1 MSRRLVSSD
10 KFRLSPGE
18 YASSVLRPLPHI
30 YVNKALRESM
40 KNVPMEDPNRLS
52 TSIRRKTQIER
63 NFRTLPPINNFASQY
78 VEQKNIARRESRTP
92 FQSAL
97 HKVRKIIGLSP
108 NRRPQ
113 NLETVRR
120 ALQNE
125 QRRINQ
131 QNNENWYGSNP
142 EEAMLLNYY
151 VPPQRRSIN
160 GVNNLRERILQQSTS
175 SSKSRRSTSGSKSR
189 KPRK

>member
-1 MSRRLVSSD
+1 MSRRPVSPH
-10 KFRLSPGE
+10 KFRLSPEE
-18 YASSVLRPLPHI
+18 YASSVLRPLPRT

-40 KNVPMEDPNRLS
+40 KNVPMENPNRFA
-52 TSIRRKTQIER
+52 TSMRRKTQIER

-78 VEQKNIARRESRTP
+78 VQQKNIARRESRTP

-97 HKVRKIIGLSP
+97 HKVRKTMGLSP
-108 NRRPQ
+108 NRRRQ

-125 QRRINQ
+125 QSRINQ
-131 QNNENWYGSNP
+131 ENNEIWYDSNP
-142 EEAMLLNYY
+142 QETMLLNHY
-151 VPPQRRSIN
+151 VPPQRRNTN
-160 GVNNLRERILQQSTS
+160 GVNNLRERILQQPTS